1 MENGLYN
8 KFLSPSTNASPIA
21 LRLRNERLIQ
31 IEISEHSLQISDDKH
46 TIQLEGAFAHAIER
60 FIQHGEKTPLLNRIE
75 ASNSWLI
82 GLSKATQVESADGQ
96 LLLGDGLGML
106 FIEVT
111 SRCNE
116 RCIHCYADSSPERNE
131 FLSLNDIKSVL
142 EQAKELGHP
151 FIQFTGGD
159 PLIHPDIV
167 AATEHAHSLGLTDI
181 EIYTN
186 GLLLHAPLL
195 AELSSPFKPRFCFSL
210 YSHDEAVHDAI
221 TRVPGS
227 LARTL
232 SAIRR
237 VQASGLEVRIGIAL
251 MQVNAESLPETLT
264 FLNDEFNIPT
274 HFIRIDPINTAGRGG
289 DVAAAENIRI
299 EHATAPHTPDLN
311 NNHEQR
317 LGKLCVDASG
327 DVHPCIFSRN
337 ITLGNIN
344 NSSLKQMINHLNQSN
359 ATAPS
364 AKRWQAC
371 KAQLS
376 CHDCRLIA
384 YHLGV

>member
-1 MENGLYN
+1 
-8 KFLSPSTNASPIA
+8 
-21 LRLRNERLIQ
+21 LRDERLIQ
-31 IEISEHSLQISDDKH
+31 IEISESSLQISDDKH
-46 TIQLEGAFAHAIER
+46 TIQLDGAFAHAIEQ
-60 FIQHGEKTPLLNRIE
+60 FIHHGKNTPLISKIE
-75 ASNSWLI
+75 KSNPWLL
-82 GLSKATQVESADGQ
+82 GLSTATQVESANSQ

-131 FLSLNDIKSVL
+131 FLSLNNIKYIL

-167 AATEHAHSLGLTDI
+167 AATEHAHTLGLSDI

-195 AELSSPFKPRFCFSL
+195 AELAPFKPRFCFSL
-210 YSHDEAVHDAI
+210 YSHDERVHDTI

-237 VQASGLEVRIGIAL
+237 VQAAGLEVRIGIAL
-251 MQVNAESLPETLT
+251 MQLNAESLPDTLA
-264 FLNDEFNIPT
+264 FLNNEFNIPS
-274 HFIRIDPINTAGRGG
+274 HFIRIDPINSAGRGS

-299 EHATAPHTPDLN
+299 EHATAPHTPDSN
-311 NNHEQR
+311 SHHEQR
-317 LGKLCVDASG
+317 LGKLCVDANG

-337 ITLGNIN
+337 ITLGNIFN
-344 NSSLKQMINHLNQSN
+344 ATFKQMIDQLNQST

>member
-1 MENGLYN
+1 M
-8 KFLSPSTNASPIA
+8 A

-31 IEISEHSLQISDDKH
+31 VEISEHSLQISDGKH
-46 TIQLEGAFAHAIER
+46 TIQLDGAFAHAIER
-60 FIQHGEKTPLLNRIE
+60 LIHNRKNTPLLSRIE
-75 ASNSWLI
+75 ASHPWLA
-82 GLSKATQVESADGQ
+82 GLSTATNVESADSQ
-96 LLLGDGLGML
+96 LLLGNGLGML
-106 FIEVT
+106 FVEVT

-142 EQAKELGHP
+142 GQAKELGRP

-167 AATEHAHSLGLTDI
+167 AATQHAYSLGLSDI

-195 AELSSPFKPRFCFSL
+195 AELSPFKPRFCFSL
-210 YSHDEAVHDAI
+210 YSHDEAIHDAI

-227 LARTL
+227 LQRTL

-237 VQASGLEVRIGIAL
+237 VQAAGLEVRIGIAL
-251 MQVNAESLPETLT
+251 MQANAESLPDTVA
-264 FLNDEFNIPT
+264 FLNDAFNIPS
-274 HFIRIDPINTAGRGG
+274 HFIRIDPINSAGRGG
-289 DVAAAENIRI
+289 DVAAAEDIRI
-299 EHATAPHTPDLN
+299 EHATAPHTPDVSGDN
-311 NNHEQR
+311 QQR

-337 ITLGNIN
+337 ITLGNVYN
-344 NSSLKQMINHLNQSN
+344 ATLKQMIEYLNQST

-364 AKRWQAC
+364 AERWQTC